1 MSTEN
6 TQKET
11 PKIPDEEMKT
21 LQVDPNILIE
31 CIDYTSAL
39 VNGYVDIYQNFQ
51 KILWTMHHRGMSA
64 QDAANAAMAIMKK
77 ASDKASSLVPHKDPF
92 VEEESPENEE

>member
-6 TQKET
+6 TQNET
-11 PKIPDEEMKT
+11 VSIPKEEMQT
-21 LQVDPNILIE
+21 LHVDPNILID

-39 VNGYVDIYQNFQ
+39 VNGYVGIYQNFQ

-64 QDAANAAMAIMKK
+64 QDSANAAMAIMKK
-77 ASDKASSLVPHKDPF
+77 ASDKASSMVPHKDPF
-92 VEEESPENEE
+92 VEEEYPETEE